1 MEAMTLLQLS
11 QDDLE
16 QTLKRVLQQV
26 VTSSAADRWFTV
38 EQAAEHLSMSEDA
51 LRQLLRRGRVPAHR
65 IGERRIRFS
74 RAELDAWIRSGA
86 AEAA

>member
-1 MEAMTLLQLS
+1 MEATTLLQLS

-16 QTLKRVLQQV
+16 QTLERLLQKV
-26 VTSSAADRWFTV
+26 VSDHAEDTWLDV
-38 EQAAEHLSMSEDA
+38 KQASEYLALTEDG
-51 LRQLLRRGRVPAHR
+51 LRQLMRKGRVPVHR

-74 RAELDAWIRSGA
+74 RAELSAWVRSGA

>member
-1 MEAMTLLQLS
+1 MTTTLVQI
-11 QDDLE
+11 DATDLE
-16 QTLKRVLQQV
+16 QTLEKVVQRVV
-26 VTSSAADRWFTV
+26 S
-38 EQAAEHLSMSEDA
+38 EQAADTWLTVESASTYLNMSEDA
-51 LRQLLRRGRVPAHR
+51 LRQLLRRGRIPSHR